1 MAKAIQEAFPS
12 IKGFYRRGLYKMK
25 QFYKTYC
32 KNEIET
38 VASATAPGKYDVF
51 LNLVIDSILILK
63 K

>member
-1 MAKAIQEAFPS
+1 
-12 IKGFYRRGLYKMK
+12 MK

-32 KNEIET
+32 KNEIEA